1 MVKFMKKRILGLIPT
16 RLGSKR
22 LPAKALL
29 PINGYPLI
37 VHVYRRAKLS
47 KILND
52 VVVCCDDKKIL
63 NVAKMYNVKCVLTSK
78 KHTNGTERIYEGYK
92 KLKKKYDFIVD
103 IQGDEPLINPKHIDQ
118 VAKYHIKNNKTDI
131 ILPTLKIK
139 MTNNTNLIKV
149 VTNNFDDVLYL
160 SRSNIPLEFKKKNKY
175 IKKHLSIISFNPEA
189 LRKFYYTKKGKLE
202 SIEDIELL
210 RALEAGLKIKT
221 LNLKG
226 ESFSIDVKRDYLRA
240 KEKFKSDRI
249 FKKYL

>member
-1 MVKFMKKRILGLIPT
+1 MKKRILGLIPT

-92 KLKKKYDFIVD
+92 KLKK
-103 IQGDEPLINPKHIDQ
+103 N
-118 VAKYHIKNNKTDI
+118 T
-131 ILPTLKIK
+131 IL
-139 MTNNTNLIKV
+139 
-149 VTNNFDDVLYL
+149 
-160 SRSNIPLEFKKKNKY
+160 
-175 IKKHLSIISFNPEA
+175 
-189 LRKFYYTKKGKLE
+189 
-202 SIEDIELL
+202 LL
-210 RALEAGLKIKT
+210 
-221 LNLKG
+221 
-226 ESFSIDVKRDYLRA
+226 
-240 KEKFKSDRI
+240 I
-249 FKKYL
+249 FKVMNL